1 MYKKNDQPSITF
13 YIPQNQDKSKDYKPW
28 KIVLQMDQNVQELQ
42 ARTSDASMTIE
53 EGGDTINLVPL
64 ANNDYNVPTAKV
76 RVDFVFKNRATLE
89 HDSDGYI
96 PRWRYP
102 CVSKVVHCGLK
113 VGKNEYLLNCCK

>member
-1 MYKKNDQPSITF
+1 MYQKKDKPYMTF
-13 YIPQNQDKSKDYKPW
+13 HIPQNQDKSKANKPW
-28 KIVLQMDQNVQELQ
+28 KVVLQMDQNVEELQ
-42 ARTSDASMTIE
+42 ARTTDASMTIE

-76 RVDFVFKNRATLE
+76 RVDFVFKNRADLE
-89 HDSDGYI
+89 SDSDGYI

-113 VGKNEYLLNCCK
+113 VCG

>member
-1 MYKKNDQPSITF
+1 MYKKNDKPSITF

-53 EGGDTINLVPL
+53 EGGNTINLVPL
-64 ANNDYNVPTAKV
+64 ANNDYKVPTAKV

-113 VGKNEYLLNCCK
+113 VGKNKY